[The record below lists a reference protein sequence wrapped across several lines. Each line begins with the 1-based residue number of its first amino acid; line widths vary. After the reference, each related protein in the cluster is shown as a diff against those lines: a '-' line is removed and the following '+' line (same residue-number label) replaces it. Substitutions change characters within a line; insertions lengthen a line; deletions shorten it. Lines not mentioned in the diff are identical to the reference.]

1 MKYKGRPKS
10 SNIEDRRKG
19 KIKSPVKGLPL
30 MPTFKK
36 VEEGW
41 QLPPVTKK
49 VKKRGRR
56 IIIRKDGYMMNNG
69 KGGFR

>member
-41 QLPPVTKK
+41 NIPTKPK
-49 VKKRGRR
+49 VVKKRGRR
-56 IIIRKDGYMMNNG
+56 IIIKKDGYMMNNG
-69 KGGFR
+69 KGGYR